1 MGECGGDVGGYGS
14 MWDDVGACGMV
25 WERCERVWKCVG
37 TMWEGTRA
45 MWERAHMPS
54 HIDLTPHYIA

>member
-25 WERCERVWKCVG
+25 WERCERMWKCVG
-37 TMWEGTRA
+37 TGN
-45 MWERAHMPS
+45 
-54 HIDLTPHYIA
+54 DVGGY